1 MHLIVVRSE
10 LNAQAYLS
18 QRSLQPEPIFRL
30 LLKVA
35 VKGTHQC
42 DSLNFCGKPA
52 SQREST
58 LRLSVRARAGRG
70 AEGGGRLAGRGA
82 RGGIAAGRGG
92 VAKGGIVWSKHTGR
106 SSDINL
112 PGWRWAK
119 IRKLAPVGSSSSLH
133 TEACNALGASDGVIH
148 SRISHEAACFRA
160 AANARRS
167 PTSCPPASL
176 FPPALSPLALPSLS
190 PGGAGSGGVWRGEE
204 GGTGQRDHPIFAPG
218 GPLRRHTFSA
228 FGL

>member
-1 MHLIVVRSE
+1 M
-10 LNAQAYLS
+10 
-18 QRSLQPEPIFRL
+18 
-30 LLKVA
+30 
-35 VKGTHQC
+35 KGTHQC

-58 LRLSVRARAGRG
+58 LRLSVRTRAGRG

-106 SSDINL
+106 SSDMNL

-190 PGGAGSGGVWRGEE
+190 PGGAGSRGVRRGGGRRGGAARPSHFCTWR
-204 GGTGQRDHPIFAPG
+204 AAAAAY
-218 GPLRRHTFSA
+218 LL
-228 FGL
+228 GLLAMIKCSICSYQCDN

>member
-1 MHLIVVRSE
+1 MHSIVVWSE
-10 LNAQAYLS
+10 LNAQAFLS

-82 RGGIAAGRGG
+82 GGGIAAGRGG
-92 VAKGGIVWSKHTGR
+92 VAKGGIVWSN
-106 SSDINL
+106 I
-112 PGWRWAK
+112 PGDRL
-119 IRKLAPVGSSSSLH
+119 I
-133 TEACNALGASDGVIH
+133 
-148 SRISHEAACFRA
+148 
-160 AANARRS
+160 
-167 PTSCPPASL
+167 
-176 FPPALSPLALPSLS
+176 
-190 PGGAGSGGVWRGEE
+190 
-204 GGTGQRDHPIFAPG
+204 
-218 GPLRRHTFSA
+218 
-228 FGL
+228 

>member
-1 MHLIVVRSE
+1 M
-10 LNAQAYLS
+10 
-18 QRSLQPEPIFRL
+18 
-30 LLKVA
+30 
-35 VKGTHQC
+35 KGTHQC

-82 RGGIAAGRGG
+82 RGGIAAGREG

-167 PTSCPPASL
+167 PTSYPPTSL
-176 FPPALSPLALPSLS
+176 PCALPPRPAFLA
-190 PGGAGSGGVWRGEE
+190 PGRGGVGKC
-204 GGTGQRDHPIFAPG
+204 GGKAGHAPRAERFFA
-218 GPLRRHTFSA
+218 F
-228 FGL
+228 